1 MTLNF
6 ERIAITEQTIKNFEL
21 EKISANTLEKLKMIQ
36 NCEWLRKTRL
46 ANLADWTLCIEV

>member
-21 EKISANTLEKLKMIQ
+21 EKNSANTLEKLKMIQ